1 MLNTRV
7 SGELLNTCNLDE
19 SDQSVLKLQ
28 SLYYEYYG
36 LISEIDQIYELFCVY
51 PLILVRLLRMQYCL
65 LQHAR
70 IHFKNQHELGNV
82 GKILAQETKEY
93 VWYK

>member
-7 SGELLNTCNLDE
+7 SGVLLNTCNLDE

-36 LISEIDQIYELFCVY
+36 LISEIDQI
-51 PLILVRLLRMQYCL
+51 
-65 LQHAR
+65 
-70 IHFKNQHELGNV
+70 
-82 GKILAQETKEY
+82 
-93 VWYK
+93 

>member
-19 SDQSVLKLQ
+19 SDQSVLKLE

-51 PLILVRLLRMQYCL
+51 PLI
-65 LQHAR
+65 
-70 IHFKNQHELGNV
+70 
-82 GKILAQETKEY
+82 
-93 VWYK
+93 